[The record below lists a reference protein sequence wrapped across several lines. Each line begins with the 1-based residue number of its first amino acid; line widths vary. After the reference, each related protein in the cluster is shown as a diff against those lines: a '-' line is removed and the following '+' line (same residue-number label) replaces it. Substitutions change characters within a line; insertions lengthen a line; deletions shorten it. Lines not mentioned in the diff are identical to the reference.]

1 MNFFRHQLKIFFLI
15 QAVVLNVAF
24 AADTAD
30 TQSTPAAVDSVSSTQ
45 WVRAEIR
52 KIDPENSK
60 ITLRHEALT
69 QLSMGAMTM
78 VFRVDDIALLK
89 QFAVGDR
96 VKFIPDSRAGQLF
109 VTEMKKDE

>member
-1 MNFFRHQLKIFFLI
+1 MNFFIRQLKTFFVI
-15 QAVVLNVAF
+15 QAVVLNFAF
-24 AADTAD
+24 AAD
-30 TQSTPAAVDSVSSTQ
+30 TQSTPAPVDSASSMQ

-60 ITLRHEALT
+60 VTLRHEALT

-78 VFRVDDIALLK
+78 VFRVDDAALLK

-109 VTEMKKDE
+109 VTDMKKDD

>member
-1 MNFFRHQLKIFFLI
+1 MVINIGL
-15 QAVVLNVAF
+15 A
-24 AADTAD
+24 AD
-30 TQSTPAAVDSVSSTQ
+30 TQSTQVSADSARSMQ

-60 ITLRHEALT
+60 VTLRHEALT

-78 VFRVDDIALLK
+78 VFRVDDVALLK

-109 VTEMKKDE
+109 VSDMKKDD

>member
-1 MNFFRHQLKIFFLI
+1 MNFFIRQLNIFFLI
-15 QAVVLNVAF
+15 PVVVLNVVF
-24 AADTAD
+24 AAD
-30 TQSTPAAVDSVSSTQ
+30 TQSTPAPVGSASSMQ

-78 VFRVDDIALLK
+78 VFRVDNPALL
-89 QFAVGDR
+89 QGFAVGDR

-109 VTEMKKDE
+109 VTDMKKDD

>member
-1 MNFFRHQLKIFFLI
+1 MKFLVSYLTAIMLSSTVVFNF
-15 QAVVLNVAF
+15 AF
-24 AADTAD
+24 AADTQPTPVAAD
-30 TQSTPAAVDSVSSTQ
+30 SARSMQ

-60 ITLRHEALT
+60 VTLRHEALT

-78 VFRVDDIALLK
+78 VFRVDDAALLK

-109 VTEMKKDE
+109 VTDMKKDD

>member
-1 MNFFRHQLKIFFLI
+1 MNFFIRQLNIFFLLPV
-15 QAVVLNVAF
+15 VVLNVVF
-24 AADTAD
+24 AAD
-30 TQSTPAAVDSVSSTQ
+30 TQSTPAPVGSASSMQ

-52 KIDPENSK
+52 KIDPEDSK

-78 VFRVDDIALLK
+78 VFRVDDKALLK

-96 VKFIPDSRAGQLF
+96 VIFISDSRAGQLF
-109 VTEMKKDE
+109 VTEMKKDD

>member
-1 MNFFRHQLKIFFLI
+1 MNYFIRLSMTCLLI
-15 QAVVLNVAF
+15 QALVLSFTF
-24 AADTAD
+24 AADTQSAQAPAD
-30 TQSTPAAVDSVSSTQ
+30 SARSTQ

-60 ITLRHEALT
+60 VTLRHEALT

-78 VFRVDDIALLK
+78 VFRVDDAALLK
-89 QFAVGDR
+89 RFAVGDR

-109 VTEMKKDE
+109 VTVMEKDD

>member
-1 MNFFRHQLKIFFLI
+1 MNYFFRLSMAFLLI
-15 QAVVLNVAF
+15 QALVLSFAF
-24 AADTAD
+24 AADTS
-30 TQSTPAAVDSVSSTQ
+30 STPVAADSALSKQ

-60 ITLRHEALT
+60 VTLRHEALT

-78 VFRVDDIALLK
+78 VFRVDDAALLK
-89 QFAVGDR
+89 RFAVGDR

-109 VTEMKKDE
+109 VTVMEKDE

>member
-1 MNFFRHQLKIFFLI
+1 MNFFIHQLKTFFLI
-15 QAVVLNVAF
+15 QAVVLNFAF
-24 AADTAD
+24 AAD
-30 TQSTPAAVDSVSSTQ
+30 TQSTPAPVDSASSMQ

-60 ITLRHEALT
+60 VTLRHEALI

-78 VFRVDDIALLK
+78 VFRVDDVALLK

-109 VTEMKKDE
+109 VTDMKKDD